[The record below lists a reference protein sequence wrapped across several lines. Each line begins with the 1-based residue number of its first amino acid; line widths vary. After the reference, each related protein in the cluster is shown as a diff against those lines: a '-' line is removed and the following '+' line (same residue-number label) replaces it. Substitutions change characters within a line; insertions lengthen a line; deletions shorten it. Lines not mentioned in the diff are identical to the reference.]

1 MHEQLFIGG
10 SMISYSNLISR
21 SDRADNNE
29 FNNKNTSK
37 HNKEFNSTN
46 TQLSNRTN
54 NAVNRLYND
63 TLLAEHYITMD
74 LCSQAH
80 MSEDADN
87 ILSRMDKLR
96 AFAKEQQIKRV
107 KSQRQQISFCF

>member
-1 MHEQLFIGG
+1 
-10 SMISYSNLISR
+10 
-21 SDRADNNE
+21 
-29 FNNKNTSK
+29 
-37 HNKEFNSTN
+37 
-46 TQLSNRTN
+46 
-54 NAVNRLYND
+54 
-63 TLLAEHYITMD
+63 MD

>member
-1 MHEQLFIGG
+1 MNSH
-10 SMISYSNLISR
+10 SNLISG
-21 SDRADNNE
+21 SDRADNN
-29 FNNKNTSK
+29 
-37 HNKEFNSTN
+37 EFNSTN
-46 TQLSNRTN
+46 TQLSNKTN
-54 NAVNRLYND
+54 NAVNRLYNN
-63 TLLAEHYITMD
+63 TLRAEHYTTMD